1 MRASSTLRT
10 LILCTSILVLAS
22 GCKDSDNDGD
32 DNGTSD
38 VKANP
43 NPASV
48 GPGADATDTRVPE
61 LGPDVSIVK
70 QAKVTMADG
79 FAKAKASGGLIE
91 AKYEVGSDGKLSLSI
106 YPAGKGLTT
115 DAERNV
121 FQELSGDPTA
131 TTFTGKLEAF
141 EDRDH
146 LVRSS
151 RDLTLVQ
158 LSKLSLEDAVTQA
171 SKNGFVYWAI
181 PTIKKG
187 RAGYGVYTYG
197 AAGAAYEFIDG
208 NGSSASNAA
217 SLTEIGATP
226 GAAATDGRTPEL
238 GEDLGVLATA
248 KIKMS
253 AALEAAEKAYGPTIE
268 AKFELDGEHKLALSI
283 YPTAKGM
290 DVDAE
295 RNGFRELAGDPTAA
309 EWKPALEEFKADD
322 KEHQTR
328 SSRDLTIV
336 QTAGLSLR
344 DAVAAAEKASPGGFV
359 YWAIPTIRETRSGY
373 GVYVYG
379 ADKKTHYFF
388 VS

>member
-1 MRASSTLRT
+1 MRVSSTLRT
-10 LILCTSILVLAS
+10 LIVCTSILALAS
-22 GCKDSDNDGD
+22 GCKGSDDDGD
-32 DNGTSD
+32 DNAPSG
-38 VKANP
+38 VKA

-61 LGPDVSIVK
+61 LGADVAIVK
-70 QAKVTMADG
+70 QAKVSMADG

-91 AKYEVGSDGKLSLSI
+91 AKYELGSDGKLSLSI

-131 TTFTGKLEAF
+131 TTFTGKLESF

-158 LSKLSLEDAVTQA
+158 LSKLTLEDAVTQA

-187 RAGYGVYTYG
+187 RAGYGVYTY
-197 AAGAAYEFIDG
+197 AEAGARYEFIDG
-208 NGSSASNAA
+208 NGSTTSNAA
-217 SLTEIGATP
+217 NLTEIGATP
-226 GAAATDGRTPEL
+226 GAGATDERTPEL

-248 KIKMS
+248 KIKMG

-268 AKFELDGEHKLALSI
+268 AKFELGDDHKLALSI
-283 YPTAKGM
+283 YPTAKGV
-290 DVDAE
+290 DIDAE

-328 SSRDLTIV
+328 SARDLTIV

-344 DAVAAAEKASPGGFV
+344 SAVTAAEKASPGGFV
-359 YWAIPTIRETRSGY
+359 FWAIPTIRETRSGY